1 MYCMNKYNPN
11 MNRLRNL
18 LLLLLFMP
26 LAALAQSMTDN
37 QVLDLIKR
45 ETTAGSSRSQIV
57 TKLVQRGV
65 NIDQIRRVRAQYE
78 KQIRSRG
85 LSGAADEATSELNSR
100 MRSNNSEITEEIT
113 SGKNGT
119 KSQLDDDADLQYEE
133 TMQEGDIDA
142 SVSGLGAKKVFGHD
156 IFNNKLLSF
165 EPNMNIATPQDYVL
179 GPGDQL
185 VIDVYGASQKSYQ
198 LTVSPEGTVTVPD
211 FGPITVSGMTVAA
224 ANSRIRSSLGSRYSS
239 SSLKVS
245 VGQTRTILVNVMGE
259 VKQPGTYHLSAF
271 ASVFHALYAAGGI
284 GDLGTLRNVRVL
296 RGGNLVT
303 IVDIYEYIL
312 NGRLAGNIRLKD
324 GDVIQVGAYD
334 CLVNVTGN
342 VKRPMYYEMRANESV
357 STLLKYA
364 GGFSGD
370 AYRKSV
376 RLVRKTG
383 ERFGVF
389 NIDEFEQA
397 SFKVA
402 DGDAVQVDAMLDRFE
417 NMVEI
422 SGAVFRPGQYRL
434 GEQVTT
440 VRSLIE
446 QADGLT
452 EDAFTAHAVLHR
464 FRADRSLEVIPV
476 DVAGIMGGTVADIPL
491 ANEDV
496 LFIPTQSELISN
508 RYVQINGEVLSPG
521 QYQWAANMTIEDLV
535 MKAGGLTDAA
545 SVAKVTV
552 SRRVMDPKATKATSD
567 LAKSYSFELKDGFV
581 IDGTP
586 GFVLEPYDIV
596 QVFRSPGFHSPRSIT
611 IEGEVHFAGSYTLE
625 KKNQRLSDL
634 VKMAGG
640 VTEDAYVEGARLER
654 RMNETER
661 ARLRMAMQTVKLS
674 RDNEDSVAV
683 EKVQQSDVY
692 GVGIHLEEALK
703 NPGGDADI
711 VLREGDRLII
721 PEYEGTVKIS
731 GDVMYPNTVAYT
743 EGKDYK
749 WYVRHAG
756 GFGERA
762 KKRKSYVIYPNGTMA
777 QVNHGAK
784 ITPGCEI
791 IVPSKPKREAMTT
804 AQWMGVGSTAASIA
818 TMIATI
824 IYMIT
829 K

>member
-1 MYCMNKYNPN
+1 

-18 LLLLLFMP
+18 FLLLLFMP

-119 KSQLDDDADLQYEE
+119 KSQLNDDADLQYEE

-402 DGDAVQVDAMLDRFE
+402 DGDAVQVDAMLERFE
-417 NMVEI
+417 NMVEV

-496 LFIPTQSELISN
+496 LFIPTQAELISN

-552 SRRVMDPKATKATSD
+552 SRRLVDPKATKATSD
-567 LAKSYSFELKDGFV
+567 LSKTFSFELKDGFV

-586 GFVLEPYDIV
+586 GFMLEPYDIV
-596 QVFRSPGFHSPRSIT
+596 QVFRSPGFHTPRQIT
-611 IEGEVHFAGSYTLE
+611 IEGEVNFAGSYTLE

-640 VTEDAYVEGARLER
+640 VTDDAFVEGARLER
-654 RMNETER
+654 RMNDTER
-661 ARLRMAMQTVKLS
+661 ARLQMALQTARIS
-674 RDNEDSVAV
+674 RDSEDSVAV
-683 EKVQQSDVY
+683 EKIQQSTIY
-692 GVGIHLEEALK
+692 NVGIHLEEALR

-711 VLREGDRLII
+711 VLREGDRLVI

-731 GDVMYPNTVAYT
+731 GDVMYPNTVAF
-743 EGKDYK
+743 EDGKNYK
-749 WYVRHAG
+749 WYVRQAG

-762 KKRKSYVIYPNGTMA
+762 KKRKSYVVYPNGTMA

-804 AQWMGVGSTAASIA
+804 AQWMGIGSTAASIA

>member
-1 MYCMNKYNPN
+1 MNYLKKFF
-11 MNRLRNL
+11 L
-18 LLLLLFMP
+18 LLLLVP
-26 LAALAQSMTDN
+26 LGVLAQSMSDS
-37 QVLDLIKR
+37 QILDLIKR
-45 ETTAGSSRSQIV
+45 ETRAGSSRSQIV

-65 NIDQIRRVRAQYE
+65 KIDQIRRVRAQYE
-78 KQIRSRG
+78 RQLRSRG
-85 LSGAADEATSELNSR
+85 LSGAADEAVEEVGSRLRSSNSD
-100 MRSNNSEITEEIT
+100 ITEEIT
-113 SGKNGT
+113 SGKAGASSELN
-119 KSQLDDDADLQYEE
+119 SDADLQYTEFY
-133 TMQEGDIDA
+133 EGSEAPSNDDT
-142 SVSGLGAKKVFGHD
+142 GKKVFGHD

-185 VIDVYGASQKSYQ
+185 VIDVFGASQKSYQ

-211 FGPITVSGMTVAA
+211 YGPITVSGMTVAA
-224 ANSRIRSSLGSRYSS
+224 ANSRVRSSLGSRYSS
-239 SSLKVS
+239 SSVKVS

-259 VKQPGTYHLSAF
+259 VQSPGTYHLSAF
-271 ASVFHALYAAGGI
+271 ASVFHALYAARGI
-284 GDLGTLRNVRVL
+284 RELGTLRNVKVL

-324 GDVIQVGAYD
+324 GDVIQVGTYD

-342 VKRPMYYEMRANESV
+342 VKRPMYYEMRSNESV
-357 STLLKYA
+357 ATLLKYA
-364 GGFSGD
+364 GGFTGD

-376 RLVRKTG
+376 RLVRKSG
-383 ERFGVF
+383 ERYSVY
-389 NIDEFEQA
+389 NVDEFDQS
-397 SFKVA
+397 SFRVA
-402 DGDAVQVDAMLDRFE
+402 DGDAVKVDAMLDRFE
-417 NMVEI
+417 NMVEVK
-422 SGAVFRPGQYRL
+422 GAVFRPGQFRL

-452 EDAFTAHAVLHR
+452 EDAFTAHGVLHR
-464 FRADRSLEVIPV
+464 MRADRSLEVIPV
-476 DVAGIMGGTVADIPL
+476 DVAGIMAGTVPDIPL

-496 LFIPTQSELISN
+496 LFIPTQTELINS
-508 RYVQINGEVLSPG
+508 RYVTIQGEVLSPG
-521 QYQWAANMTIEDLV
+521 EYQWAANMTLEDLV

-545 SVAKVTV
+545 SVAKVDV
-552 SRRVMDPKATKATSD
+552 SRRLVDPKATKAGSE
-567 LAKSYSFELKDGFV
+567 LAKTFTFSLKEGFV

-586 GFVLEPYDIV
+586 GFTLEPYDII
-596 QVFRSPGFHSPRSIT
+596 QVFRSPGYRTPRQVSV
-611 IEGEVHFAGSYTLE
+611 EGEVNFAGRFTLE

-634 VKMAGG
+634 VQRAGG
-640 VTEDAYVEGARLER
+640 ITDDAYVEGARLER
-654 RMNETER
+654 RMDETER
-661 ARLRMAMQTVKLS
+661 ARLQMAMQTVRLS
-674 RDNEDSVAV
+674 KDSKDSVSM
-683 EKVQQSDVY
+683 EKVNMSDVY
-692 GVGIHLEEALK
+692 TVGIQLGEALK
-703 NPGGDADI
+703 HPGGNEDI

-731 GDVMYPNTVAYT
+731 GDVMYPNTVAF
-743 EGKDYK
+743 EGDKGYK
-749 WYVRHAG
+749 WYVRQAG

-762 KKRKSYVIYPNGTMA
+762 KKKKTYVIYPNGTMA

-791 IVPSKPKREAMTT
+791 IVPSKPKREAMT
-804 AQWMGVGSTAASIA
+804 AGQWMAVGSSAASIA

>member
-1 MYCMNKYNPN
+1 M
-11 MNRLRNL
+11 
-18 LLLLLFMP
+18 
-26 LAALAQSMTDN
+26 AAFAQSMSDN
-37 QVLDLIKR
+37 QVMDLIKR
-45 ETTAGSSRSQIV
+45 ETAAGSSRSQIV

-65 NIDQIRRVRAQYE
+65 NIDQIRRVRAKYE

-85 LSGAADEATSELNSR
+85 LSGVADEATSELNSR
-100 MRSNNSEITEEIT
+100 MRTNNSEIADEIT
-113 SGKNGT
+113 SGKSGT
-119 KSQLDDDADLQYEE
+119 RTQLNDDADLRYEE
-133 TMQEGDIDA
+133 TLQEGTMDESVDA
-142 SVSGLGAKKVFGHD
+142 FDTKKVFGHD

-165 EPNMNIATPQDYVL
+165 EPHMNIATPQDYVL

-185 VIDVYGASQKSYQ
+185 VIDVYGASQKSFQ

-211 FGPITVSGMTVAA
+211 YGPITVSGMTVAA
-224 ANSRIRSSLGSRYSS
+224 ANSRIRASLGSRYSS

-245 VGQTRTILVNVMGE
+245 VGQTRTIMINVMGE
-259 VKQPGTYHLSAF
+259 VNKP
-271 ASVFHALYAAGGI
+271 SVFHARYAAGGI
-284 GDLGTLRNVRVL
+284 NDLGTLRNVRVL

-324 GDVIQVGAYD
+324 GDVIQVGPYD

-364 GGFSGD
+364 GGYSGD

-376 RLVRKTG
+376 RLIRKSG

-402 DGDAVQVDAMLDRFE
+402 DGDAVQVDAILDRFE
-417 NMVEI
+417 NMVEV

-452 EDAFTAHAVLHR
+452 EDAFTARAVLHR
-464 FRADRSLEVIPV
+464 MRADRSLEVIPV

-508 RYVQINGEVLSPG
+508 RYVQINGEVQSPG
-521 QYQWAANMTIEDLV
+521 RYQWAANMSIEDLV

-552 SRRVMDPKATKATSD
+552 SRRLVDPKATKATSE
-567 LAKSYSFELKDGFV
+567 LAKSFSFELKDGFV

-586 GFVLEPYDIV
+586 GFMLEPYDIV
-596 QVFRSPGFHSPRSIT
+596 QVFRSPGFHTPRRIT
-611 IEGEVHFAGSYTLE
+611 IEGEVNFAGDYTLE

-634 VKMAGG
+634 VKLAGG

-654 RMNETER
+654 RMNDTER
-661 ARLRMAMQTVKLS
+661 ARLRMAMQTVRMS
-674 RDNEDSVAV
+674 QESDDSVAV
-683 EKVQQSDVY
+683 EKVEQTDVY
-692 GVGIHLEEALK
+692 RVGIHLEEALR
-703 NPGGDADI
+703 NPGSDADI
-711 VLREGDRLII
+711 VLREGDRLVI

-731 GDVMYPNTVAYT
+731 GDVMYPNTVAYE
-743 EGKDYK
+743 EGKNYK
-749 WYVRHAG
+749 WYIRQAG
-756 GFGERA
+756 GFGDRA
-762 KKRKSYVIYPNGTMA
+762 KKRKGYVIYPNGTMA

-804 AQWMGVGSTAASIA
+804 AQWVGIGSTVASVG

-824 IYMIT
+824 VYMIT

>member
-1 MYCMNKYNPN
+1 MDKYYPN

-113 SGKNGT
+113 SGKNDT
-119 KSQLDDDADLQYEE
+119 KSQFNDDADLRYEE
-133 TMQEGDIDA
+133 TVQEGDMEG
-142 SVSGLGAKKVFGHD
+142 SVESLEAKKVFGHD

-211 FGPITVSGMTVAA
+211 YGPITVGGMTVAA

-464 FRADRSLEVIPV
+464 MRADRSLEIIPV

-586 GFVLEPYDIV
+586 GFMLEPYDIV
-596 QVFRSPGFHSPRSIT
+596 QVFRSPGFHTPRTIT
-611 IEGEVHFAGSYTLE
+611 VEGEVNFAGSYTLE

-721 PEYEGTVKIS
+721 PEFEGTVKIS
-731 GDVMYPNTVAYT
+731 GDVMYPNTVAFT

-791 IVPSKPKREAMTT
+791 IVPSKPKHEAMTT
-804 AQWMGVGSTAASIA
+804 AQWIGIGSSAASIG

>member
-1 MYCMNKYNPN
+1 MK
-11 MNRLRNL
+11 RLRNL
-18 LLLLLFMP
+18 LLLLLFLP
-26 LAALAQSMTDN
+26 LAVFAQSMSDN
-37 QVLDLIKR
+37 QVLELIKR
-45 ETTAGSSRSQIV
+45 ETAAGSSRSQIV

-78 KQIRSRG
+78 KQIRTRG

-113 SGKNGT
+113 SGKNGS
-119 KSQLDDDADLQYEE
+119 KSQFNDDADLEYEE
-133 TMQEGDIDA
+133 TVEVGDVDA
-142 SVSGLGAKKVFGHD
+142 SVSGMETKKVFGHD

-185 VIDVYGASQKSYQ
+185 VIDIYGASQKSYQ

-224 ANSRIRSSLGSRYSS
+224 ANSRIRASLGSRYSS

-245 VGQTRTILVNVMGE
+245 VGQTRTILINVMGE
-259 VKQPGTYHLSAF
+259 VNKPGTYHLSAF

-284 GDLGTLRNVRVL
+284 GDLGTLRNVKVL

-324 GDVIQVGAYD
+324 GDVISVGAYD

-376 RLVRKTG
+376 RLIRKTG

-389 NIDEFEQA
+389 NIGEFEQA

-402 DGDAVQVDAMLDRFE
+402 DGDAVQVDAMLERFE
-417 NMVEI
+417 NMVEV

-464 FRADRSLEVIPV
+464 MRADRSLEVIPV

-496 LFIPTQSELISN
+496 LFIPTQAELISN

-552 SRRVMDPKATKATSD
+552 SRRLVDPKAT
-567 LAKSYSFELKDGFV
+567 LASSELSKTFSFELKDGFV

-586 GFVLEPYDIV
+586 GFMLEPYDIV
-596 QVFRSPGFHSPRSIT
+596 QVFRSPGFHTPRQIT
-611 IEGEVHFAGSYTLE
+611 IEGEVNFAGSYTLE

-640 VTEDAYVEGARLER
+640 VTDDAFVEGARLER
-654 RMNETER
+654 RMNDTER
-661 ARLRMAMQTVKLS
+661 ARLQMALRTARNS
-674 RDNEDSVAV
+674 RDSEDSVAV
-683 EKVQQSDVY
+683 EKIQQSTIY
-692 GVGIHLEEALK
+692 NVGIHLEEALR

-711 VLREGDRLII
+711 VLREGDRLVI

-731 GDVMYPNTVAYT
+731 GDVMYPNTVAF
-743 EGKDYK
+743 EDGKNYK
-749 WYVRHAG
+749 WYVRQAG

-804 AQWMGVGSTAASIA
+804 AQWIGIGSSAASIG

>member
-1 MYCMNKYNPN
+1 
-11 MNRLRNL
+11 
-18 LLLLLFMP
+18 MP

-259 VKQPGTYHLSAF
+259 VKLPGTYHLSAF

-324 GDVIQVGAYD
+324 GDVIQVGPYD

-464 FRADRSLEVIPV
+464 FRADRSLEIIPV

-491 ANEDV
+491 VNEDV

-567 LAKSYSFELKDGFV
+567 LAKSYEFSLKDGFV

-596 QVFRSPGFHSPRSIT
+596 QVFRSPGFHTPRTIT
-611 IEGEVHFAGSYTLE
+611 VEGEVHFAGSYTLE

-674 RDNEDSVAV
+674 QDDEDSVAV
-683 EKVQQSDVY
+683 EKVQQSDIY

-721 PEYEGTVKIS
+721 PEFEGTVKIS
-731 GDVMYPNTVAYT
+731 GDVMYPNTVAFT

>member
-1 MYCMNKYNPN
+1 MK
-11 MNRLRNL
+11 RLRNL
-18 LLLLLFMP
+18 LLLLLFLP
-26 LAALAQSMTDN
+26 LAVFAQSMSDN
-37 QVLDLIKR
+37 QVLELIKR
-45 ETTAGSSRSQIV
+45 ETAAGSSRSQIV

-65 NIDQIRRVRAQYE
+65 NVDQIRRVRAQYE
-78 KQIRSRG
+78 KQIRTRG

-113 SGKNGT
+113 SGKNGSN
-119 KSQLDDDADLQYEE
+119 SQFNDDADLEYEE
-133 TMQEGDIDA
+133 TVEEGDVDA
-142 SVSGLGAKKVFGHD
+142 SVSGMENKKVFGHD

-185 VIDVYGASQKSYQ
+185 VIDIYGASQKSYQ

-224 ANSRIRSSLGSRYSS
+224 ANSRIRASLGSRYSS

-245 VGQTRTILVNVMGE
+245 VGQTRTILINVMGE
-259 VKQPGTYHLSAF
+259 VNKPGTYHLSAF

-284 GDLGTLRNVRVL
+284 GDLGTLRNVKVL

-324 GDVIQVGAYD
+324 GDVISVGAYD

-376 RLVRKTG
+376 RLIRKTG

-389 NIDEFEQA
+389 NIGEFEQA

-402 DGDAVQVDAMLDRFE
+402 DGDAVQVDAMLERFE
-417 NMVEI
+417 NMVEV

-464 FRADRSLEVIPV
+464 MRADRSLEVIPV

-496 LFIPTQSELISN
+496 LFIPTQAELISN

-552 SRRVMDPKATKATSD
+552 SRRLVDPKATMASSELSKTF
-567 LAKSYSFELKDGFV
+567 SFELKDGFV

-586 GFVLEPYDIV
+586 GFMLEPYDIV
-596 QVFRSPGFHSPRSIT
+596 QVFRSPGFHTPRQIT
-611 IEGEVHFAGSYTLE
+611 IEGEVNFSGRYTLE

-640 VTEDAYVEGARLER
+640 VTDDAFVEGARLER
-654 RMNETER
+654 RMNDTER
-661 ARLRMAMQTVKLS
+661 ARLQMALRTARNS
-674 RDNEDSVAV
+674 RDSEDSVAV
-683 EKVQQSDVY
+683 EKIQQSTIY
-692 GVGIHLEEALK
+692 NVGIHLEEALR

-711 VLREGDRLII
+711 VLREGDRLVI

-731 GDVMYPNTVAYT
+731 GDVMYPNTVAF
-743 EGKDYK
+743 ENGKNYK
-749 WYVRHAG
+749 WYVRQAG

-804 AQWMGVGSTAASIA
+804 AQWIGIGSSAASIG